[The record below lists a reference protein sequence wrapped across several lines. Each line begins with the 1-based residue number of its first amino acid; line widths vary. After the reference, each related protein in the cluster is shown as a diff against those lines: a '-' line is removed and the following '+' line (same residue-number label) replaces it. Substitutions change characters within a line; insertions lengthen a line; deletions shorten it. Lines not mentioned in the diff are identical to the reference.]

1 MVYLRL
7 TDFDLGRPE
16 HAHLQQA
23 WASGACVF
31 TPGPQAHA
39 LLANK
44 RHLVTLSD
52 ADLLTQLGVPAPM
65 REVIARVVPCS
76 LLLAPANAE
85 QLWQDRKRYF
95 FKPLSGFGSKAAY
108 RGDKL
113 THKTWAQMAQSAY
126 VAQEL
131 VPPSQRVVM
140 VHEQARTLKADVR
153 AYAYA
158 GQVQLFAA
166 RLYEGQT
173 TNFRSEGGGF
183 APVFVTPG

>member
-1 MVYLRL
+1 MVTALAKNGARGLLRI
-7 TDFDLGRPE
+7 LGRAAE
-16 HAHLQQA
+16 SVGRHTGGMAI
-23 WASGACVF
+23 
-31 TPGPQAHA
+31 
-39 LLANK
+39 LLW
-44 RHLVTLSD
+44 RICESTLRGRVS
-52 ADLLTQLGVPAPM
+52 M

-131 VPPSQRVVM
+131 VPP
-140 VHEQARTLKADVR
+140 KIGR
-153 AYAYA
+153 AH
-158 GQVQLFAA
+158 V
-166 RLYEGQT
+166 
-173 TNFRSEGGGF
+173 
-183 APVFVTPG
+183 